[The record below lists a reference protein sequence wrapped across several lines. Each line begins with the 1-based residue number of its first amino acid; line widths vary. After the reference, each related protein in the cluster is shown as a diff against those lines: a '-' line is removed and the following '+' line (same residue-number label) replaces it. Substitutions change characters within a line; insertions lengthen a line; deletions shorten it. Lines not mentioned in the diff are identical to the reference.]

1 MSKEKDK
8 KESALKVNDGID
20 EPSQI
25 NPDVVKKFL
34 SQKKTFSVE
43 EIIEGIKKGDRVALS
58 RAITLI
64 ESLNPHIMS
73 LLKR

>member
-34 SQKKTFSVE
+34 SQKKLFQ
-43 EIIEGIKKGDRVALS
+43 
-58 RAITLI
+58 
-64 ESLNPHIMS
+64 
-73 LLKR
+73 